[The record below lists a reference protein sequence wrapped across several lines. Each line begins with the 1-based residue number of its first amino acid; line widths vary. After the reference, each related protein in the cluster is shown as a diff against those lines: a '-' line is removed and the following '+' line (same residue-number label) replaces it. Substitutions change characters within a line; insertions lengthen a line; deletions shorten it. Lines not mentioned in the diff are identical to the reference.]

1 MAEDK
6 DDVIRKMAALREG
19 FKAGLDDRLRDLEA
33 ALDGLTPD
41 GNADQTARTLET
53 LHGLC
58 HKLRG
63 AAGTFGFAA
72 LSEIAGQLDDLTKA
86 LLDQGRSLD
95 DGEREALWRLLSSL
109 KAASVGQEGLSISDA
124 AAWESLV
131 TAREADGEV
140 SMTVILVDDDE
151 AFLELV
157 RNQLSHFGFDV
168 LALADHAE
176 LRNAVAA
183 TPPAAVIIRL
193 ESGRKGLREEE
204 LDIGELIGNSLAAF
218 AGGAEGPA
226 LECDISQDLPRLSPW
241 TRKRC

>member
-1 MAEDK
+1 
-6 DDVIRKMAALREG
+6 
-19 FKAGLDDRLRDLEA
+19 
-33 ALDGLTPD
+33 
-41 GNADQTARTLET
+41 
-53 LHGLC
+53 
-58 HKLRG
+58 
-63 AAGTFGFAA
+63 
-72 LSEIAGQLDDLTKA
+72 
-86 LLDQGRSLD
+86 
-95 DGEREALWRLLSSL
+95 
-109 KAASVGQEGLSISDA
+109 
-124 AAWESLV
+124 
-131 TAREADGEV
+131 
-140 SMTVILVDDDE
+140 TVILVDDDE

-183 TPPAAVIIRL
+183 TPPAAMIIRL

>member
-183 TPPAAVIIRL
+183 TPPAAVIMDVAFPGDADAGVTTIRA
-193 ESGRKGLREEE
+193 LR
-204 LDIGELIGNSLAAF
+204 D
-218 AGGAEGPA
+218 EGIVSCPVVF
-226 LECDISQDLPRLSPW
+226 LSVRGDLPARLGAV
-241 TRKRC
+241 RAGCDG